1 MSYYKTYS
9 GLIYG
14 IIAFM
19 LTLSQSY
26 LSSPVHAH
34 EKVAMSEDSRL
45 MEFFEKEWSNYLD
58 NQPEFKTLLGIKDED
73 YGQWNNRS
81 DTFQIKMYEQHKTN
95 LVYLQKNFD
104 YNKLSPQK
112 KVSYDFYKQQL
123 ESTVENHNYRFHNF
137 VLDHE
142 SGQITELFVFL
153 QNNHQIDNLEDA
165 HYFLQRLSG
174 LQEIIDQFR
183 INSQMRADKG
193 IMVPAFSYKIIISSI
208 NNLVKGQPIDDSIKT
223 NPLYQNFNDKLN
235 KLTLSDKV
243 QQELLTTASKHLKK
257 GVKPAIAQLVEE
269 LKRQQSL
276 QKNNHGAWSLPDGE
290 AYYENSIKQHT
301 TLTLTAEEVH
311 QTGLKEVA
319 RIHSEMRSIMKTV
332 KFEGSLQEFFDFMK
346 KYPANYYP
354 NTEAGRNAFIKDTK
368 EQSNKVF
375 AIADQYFHRLPKA
388 DFEVRRVEPWR
399 EKTTGIAFY
408 NQPSMDGSR
417 PGIYYANLV
426 DMTKVQK
433 YPFVSVGYHEGVPGH
448 HFQIALAQE
457 IEGVPSFQKF
467 LSNTAYIEGWALYAE
482 FLAKEMGFFKKPYQ
496 DFGRLQ
502 EELWRAI
509 RLVVD
514 TGLHAKKWSREKA
527 IEYGAK
533 NCPYDMADI
542 IQEIERFM
550 VWPGQAVSYK
560 VGMIKIQELRNKS
573 KQELGNKFDIRDFH
587 SIILDNGSVPLSVL
601 EKQVQLFI
609 QNKLSN
615 K

>member
-1 MSYYKTYS
+1 MPFTKNRT
-9 GLIYG
+9 GLSLSFVV
-14 IIAFM
+14 II
-19 LTLSQSY
+19 LIISQGFFST
-26 LSSPVHAH
+26 PVYAH
-34 EKVAMSEDSRL
+34 EKVLETEDSRL
-45 MEFFEKEWSNYLD
+45 MKFFEKNWSKALD
-58 NQPEFKTLLGIKDED
+58 IHPEFKTLLGIKDQD
-73 YGQWNNRS
+73 YGKWNDRS
-81 DTFQIKMYEQHKTN
+81 DSYNIKMHEFNKTN

-112 KVSYDFYKQQL
+112 KVSYDFYKYQL
-123 ESTVENHNYRFHNF
+123 ESGIEDHAYRFHDF

-142 SGQITELFVFL
+142 GGQITELFVFL

-174 LQEIIDQFR
+174 LKEVINQFR
-183 INSQMRADKG
+183 INSNVRADKG
-193 IMVPAFSYKIIISSI
+193 VMVPAFSYKIIISSI
-208 NNLVKGQPIDDSIKT
+208 NSLVQGQPIVEST
-223 NPLYQNFNDKLN
+223 ENNPLFQNFKEKITALN
-235 KLTLSDKV
+235 LSNEV
-243 QQELLTTASKHLKK
+243 QKELLTTATNHLKNA
-257 GVKPAIAQLVEE
+257 VKPAIEQLVVE
-269 LKRQQSL
+269 LKRQQKL
-276 QKNNHGAWSLPDGE
+276 QKNNNGAWSLPDGKD
-290 AYYENSIKQHT
+290 YYQQRIKQHT
-301 TLTLTAEEVH
+301 TLALKPEELH
-311 QTGLKEVA
+311 QIGLSEVA
-319 RIHSEMRSIMKTV
+319 RIHSEMRSIMKAV
-332 KFEGSLQEFFDFMK
+332 KFEGTLQEFFTFMK

-354 NTEAGRNAFIKDTK
+354 NTDAGRDAFLKDTK
-368 EQSNKVF
+368 EQTNKVF

-433 YPFVSVGYHEGVPGH
+433 YPFVSVAYHEGVPGH

-467 LSNTAYIEGWALYAE
+467 LSNTAYVEGWALYAE
-482 FLAKEMGFFKKPYQ
+482 YLAKDMGFFQKPYE

-527 IEYGAK
+527 IEYGAA

-560 VGMIKIQELRNKS
+560 VGMMKIQELRNQS
-573 KQELGNKFDIRDFH
+573 KAALGDNFDIRDFH
-587 SIILDNGSVPLSVL
+587 SVILDNGSVPLSVL
-601 EKQVQLFI
+601 EKQVNNYI
-609 QNKLSN
+609 QSKLT